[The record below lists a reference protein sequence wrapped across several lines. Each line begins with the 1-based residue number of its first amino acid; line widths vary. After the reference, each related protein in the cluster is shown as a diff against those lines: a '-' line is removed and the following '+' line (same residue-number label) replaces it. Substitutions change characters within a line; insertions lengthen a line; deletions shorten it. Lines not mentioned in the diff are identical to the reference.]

1 MTARIASLF
10 GFAPHETQAAGPP
23 IFAYILAIPVAI
35 YAAVV
40 IEWATAAAEWAS
52 FGYFTR
58 WGTSVAF
65 RASGVISTLMVT
77 HAFYRALIHRDDLS
91 WGGWIRKR
99 LLG

>member
-10 GFAPHETQAAGPP
+10 GFAPHEVQAAGPP
-23 IFAYILAIPVAI
+23 LFAYILAIPVAI
-35 YAAVV
+35 FAGTV
-40 IEWATAAAEWAS
+40 IEWTTYFAEWAS

-58 WGTSVAF
+58 WWISVVF
-65 RASGVISTLMVT
+65 RASGVLCTLMVV
-77 HAFYRALIHRDDLS
+77 HAFYRALIHQDDLS